1 MGQLTQEDRSDL
13 QSIVQLIANI
23 LERSREEAA
32 RDVPPTAPITPGR
45 RPIAWGT
52 KVSQVF
58 RDRVWW
64 IADELT
70 LDPDFLMSC
79 MAFETG
85 RTFSAS
91 VKNMAGSGA
100 TGLIQFMPKTAIGLG
115 TTTDKLAK
123 MTAEDQLNFVY
134 KYFRPFNGRL
144 KTLADTYMAILFPK
158 AVGQPEGYVL
168 FSGGIAYRQN
178 AGLDTNKDGKVTKL
192 EAAAKVMALYQE
204 GRRPENMA

>member
-13 QSIVQLIANI
+13 QLIVQLIANI